1 MKSRLVFVIALIVA
15 IGLPLTAM
23 GQEKKDAGAV
33 NITGCLNKGA
43 DADHYVIKDDKTGKE
58 AVVMG
63 DAAMLARHANN
74 HQVTI
79 TGTMAKDKDK
89 DVLRASNLTMIA
101 VCKYGQEEGPQ
112 NPEALVSPPSARG
125 SLRLSMSVNVER
137 GLRLQGRGSHLRRWI
152 GFRWQSSSGH

>member
-23 GQEKKDAGAV
+23 GQEKKDAGSV

-43 DADHYVIKDDKTGKE
+43 DADHYVIKDDKTSKE
-58 AVVMG
+58 TVVMG
-63 DAAMLARHANN
+63 DAGMLGRHANN

-89 DVLRASNLTMIA
+89 DVLKASGLTMIA
-101 VCKYGQEEGPQ
+101 VCK
-112 NPEALVSPPSARG
+112 
-125 SLRLSMSVNVER
+125 
-137 GLRLQGRGSHLRRWI
+137 
-152 GFRWQSSSGH
+152 